1 TASMPSRYM
10 DELGRSDAE
19 VYLTGIYDGSI
30 IASKY
35 MRQLAEIMLPRFHE
49 EYHGFFF
56 SQEKAERVCR
66 FVEDFCLIPEGEKM
80 WQPFVMEPF
89 QKACVQLAYGFVDEE
104 GIRQFQQVV
113 YCLGRK
119 NGKALSLDTE
129 IPTPEGWRTMRDI
142 HPGDYVFGQD
152 GKPSKVLVESEI
164 FDKPM
169 YLVVFAD
176 HATVKASGDHVWT
189 VRSNG
194 RNMDVTTDELM
205 TMVRSGHVSVPMC
218 GPVEYACEPRYV
230 NMFEVHELVQS
241 GRPLPDDMLT
251 SDMSLRSGLVY
262 VFVEAYGVGL
272 RSRRTPAEPYD
283 LSCVPDSQVWQL
295 VEVASSLGMLAT
307 ASVDGY
313 RTYHVTIYPIAGTKQ
328 VVSVTQIPNEPS
340 KCIAIDNPSH
350 LYLAGRQYTAT
361 HNSSLTAGL
370 GLYHLT
376 SDGEKGAEVYCC
388 ATSETQARK
397 VFGAANEM
405 AMHSPALSKRIRRGM
420 SQKTGRSALNY
431 DAQGSMLTAI
441 AASPKRRDGASCSAL
456 LYDELAAVEDN
467 GYLLDQIEESMSARR
482 NPMTWILSSENFIR
496 DGIWDER
503 ISYCKNILDGTI
515 QDDTVLPLLFVQDDR
530 SEVLAGFEAY
540 ERGERPDI
548 WLKAN
553 PGLYAIKDVN
563 KLAQRV
569 RLSVNS
575 PRRLPSVLTKE
586 FCLRSGS
593 YSAFLDIESCINNTP
608 IDFDKIG
615 IPPYVCCGFDL
626 ATKNDLCAFVCR
638 WRVPGDDRIYE
649 LAKFW
654 VASDMLNMQT
664 DSNQKDNVPYLTWSS
679 QGQPMDGT
687 VWHYVEVVEGDRV
700 NQSVIIDMLNDLV
713 SVGMYPYCV
722 AYDGWHVDDYTDRT
736 IRRLVGDSR
745 CFAVPQTA
753 RVLSPLIR
761 THELDLKAHKVIC
774 PNVCLHHSRQSL
786 ECREDNGGN
795 LFPKKKDLQ
804 PNQKIDGVMSELFA
818 LAAEQRYY
826 ESYMSAIGWISPDSV
841 ESLPG

>member
-1 TASMPSRYM
+1 MTSTSSTPSSPYV

-19 VYLTGIYDGSI
+19 VYLTGIYDGNI
-30 IASKY
+30 VASKY
-35 MRQLAEIMLPRFHE
+35 MRRLAEIMLPRFHE
-49 EYHGFFF
+49 EYHGFSF

-66 FVEDFCLIPEGEKM
+66 FLESFCVIPEGEKM
-80 WQPFVMEPF
+80 WQPFVMEQF
-89 QKACVQLAYGFVDEE
+89 QKACVQLAYGFVDED

-119 NGKALSLDTE
+119 NGK
-129 IPTPEGWRTMRDI
+129 
-142 HPGDYVFGQD
+142 
-152 GKPSKVLVESEI
+152 
-164 FDKPM
+164 
-169 YLVVFAD
+169 
-176 HATVKASGDHVWT
+176 
-189 VRSNG
+189 
-194 RNMDVTTDELM
+194 
-205 TMVRSGHVSVPMC
+205 
-218 GPVEYACEPRYV
+218 
-230 NMFEVHELVQS
+230 
-241 GRPLPDDMLT
+241 
-251 SDMSLRSGLVY
+251 
-262 VFVEAYGVGL
+262 
-272 RSRRTPAEPYD
+272 
-283 LSCVPDSQVWQL
+283 
-295 VEVASSLGMLAT
+295 SSL
-307 ASVDGY
+307 
-313 RTYHVTIYPIAGTKQ
+313 I
-328 VVSVTQIPNEPS
+328 
-340 KCIAIDNPSH
+340 
-350 LYLAGRQYTAT
+350 
-361 HNSSLTAGL
+361 AGL

-431 DAQGSMLTAI
+431 DANGSMLSAI

-482 NPMTWILSSENFIR
+482 SPMTWILSSENFIR

-530 SEVLAGFEAY
+530 SEVVAGFEAY

-553 PGLYAIKDVN
+553 PGLYVIKDVN

-569 RLSVNS
+569 RLSINS

-593 YSAFLDIESCINNTP
+593 YSAFLDIESCINETV
-608 IDFDKIG
+608 IDFDEIG

-626 ATKNDLCAFVCR
+626 AAKNDLCAFVCR

-687 VWHYVEVVEGDRV
+687 IWNYVEIVEGDRV

-753 RVLSPLIR
+753 RVLSPLMR